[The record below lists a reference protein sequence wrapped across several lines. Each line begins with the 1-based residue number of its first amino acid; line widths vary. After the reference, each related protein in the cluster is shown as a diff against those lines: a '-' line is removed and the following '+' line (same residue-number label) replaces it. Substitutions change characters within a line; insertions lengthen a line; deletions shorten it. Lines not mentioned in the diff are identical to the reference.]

1 MKKLICTAVTIGVLA
16 TGAVSAV
23 WANGTEMLT
32 EAPAAASGYTLTIG
46 TEKIDT
52 DTFTSGKRIMLP
64 LRSTAEKLGFKVIW
78 NGENQSIDLDDGE
91 VNTKVYIGKDNYYM
105 ASSTAIGMSAPTA
118 LGAAP
123 ILKDDKTYVPAGM
136 FEILCGKGSVEI
148 KDNSIVINKDGGKN
162 ADNSAQIP
170 NPWTEYKS
178 VDEAKKAVNFEAPV
192 PTKVTDGYKLDYI
205 SNLDGELLQIVYRN
219 AEDKQISY
227 RTAKGSEDISGDYNV
242 YDTSEELQVGGNT
255 VTVKGIGGKYYL
267 AIWEDGESAYSL
279 GMSAGAD
286 KAEMLKIIGSV
297 AAVE

>member
-23 WANGTEMLT
+23 WANDTEMLT
-32 EAPAAASGYTLTIG
+32 AAPTAASGYTLTIG
-46 TEKIDT
+46 TEKIDA
-52 DTFTSGKRIMLP
+52 DTFTSGKCIMLP
-64 LRSTAEKLGFKVIW
+64 LRATAEKLGFKVIW
-78 NGENQSIDLDDGE
+78 NGGNQSIDLDDGE

-123 ILKDDKTYVPAGM
+123 VLKGDKTYVPAGM
-136 FEILCGKGSVEI
+136 FEILCGKGSVAV
-148 KDNSIVINKDGGKN
+148 KDSSVVINKD

-178 VDEAKKAVNFEAPV
+178 VDEAKKTVNFEAPV

-205 SNLDGELLQIVYRN
+205 STLDGELLQIVYRN

-227 RTAKGSEDISGDYNV
+227 RAAKGSEDISGDYNV

-279 GMSAGAD
+279 SMSAGAD

>member
-23 WANGTEMLT
+23 WANDTEMLT
-32 EAPAAASGYTLTIG
+32 AAPAAASGYTLTIG
-46 TEKIDT
+46 TEKIDA
-52 DTFTSGKRIMLP
+52 DTFTSGKYIMLP
-64 LRSTAEKLGFKVIW
+64 LRATAEKLGFKVVW
-78 NGENQSIDLDDGE
+78 NEENQSIDLDDGE

-123 ILKDDKTYVPAGM
+123 VLKGDKTYVPAGM
-136 FEILCGKGSVEI
+136 FEILCGKGSVAV
-148 KDNSIVINKDGGKN
+148 KDNSVVISKDGGKN
-162 ADNSAQIP
+162 TDNGTQIP

-178 VDEAKKAVNFEAPV
+178 VDEAKKAVNFDAPI

-205 SNLDGELLQIVYRN
+205 STLDGELLQIVYKN

-242 YDTSEELQVGGNT
+242 YKDTK
-255 VTVKGIGGKYYL
+255 TVKAGEVSVTLRKGDKTSS
-267 AIWEDGESAYSL
+267 AIWTNGGMTFAVYADGGLS
-279 GMSAGAD
+279 D
-286 KAEMLKIIGSV
+286 AEITDVIKNIK
-297 AAVE
+297 

>member
-46 TEKIDT
+46 TEKIDA
-52 DTFTSGKRIMLP
+52 DTFTSGKCIMLP
-64 LRSTAEKLGFKVIW
+64 LRATAEKLGFKVVW
-78 NGENQSIDLDDGE
+78 NEENQSIDLDDGE
-91 VNTKVYIGKDNYYM
+91 VKTKVYIGKDNYYM

-123 ILKDDKTYVPAGM
+123 ILKGDKTYVPAGM
-136 FEILCGKGSVEI
+136 FEILCGKGSVEV

-162 ADNSAQIP
+162 TDNSAQIP

-192 PTKVTDGYKLDYI
+192 PTKITDGYKLDY
-205 SNLDGELLQIVYRN
+205 
-219 AEDKQISY
+219 
-227 RTAKGSEDISGDYNV
+227 NV
-242 YDTSEELQVGGNT
+242 YDTTEELQVGGNT

-279 GMSAGAD
+279 GMSTGAD

>member
-32 EAPAAASGYTLTIG
+32 AAPAAASGYTLTIG
-46 TEKIDT
+46 TEKIDA
-52 DTFTSGKRIMLP
+52 DTFTSGKCIMLP
-64 LRSTAEKLGFKVIW
+64 LRATAEKLGFKVVW
-78 NGENQSIDLDDGE
+78 NEENQSIDLDDGE

-123 ILKDDKTYVPAGM
+123 ILKGDKTYVPAGM
-136 FEILCGKGSVEI
+136 FEILCGKGSVEV
-148 KDNSIVINKDGGKN
+148 KDNSVVINKDGGKN
-162 ADNSAQIP
+162 TDNGTQIP

-178 VDEAKKAVNFEAPV
+178 VDKAKKAVNFEAPV

-205 SNLDGELLQIVYRN
+205 STLDGELLQLVYRN

-242 YDTSEELQVGGNT
+242 YKDTK
-255 VTVKGIGGKYYL
+255 TVKAGEVSVTLRKGGKTSS
-267 AIWEDGESAYSL
+267 AIWTNGGMTFALYADGGLS
-279 GMSAGAD
+279 D
-286 KAEMLKIIGSV
+286 AEITEVIKNIK
-297 AAVE
+297 

>member
-1 MKKLICTAVTIGVLA
+1 MKKLVCTAITIGVLA

-46 TEKIDT
+46 TEKIDA
-52 DTFTSGKRIMLP
+52 DTFTSGKCIMLP
-64 LRSTAEKLGFKVIW
+64 LRATAEKLGFKVIW

-136 FEILCGKGSVEI
+136 FEILCGKGSVAV
-148 KDNSIVINKDGGKN
+148 KDSSVVINKD
-162 ADNSAQIP
+162 ADNGTQIP

-205 SNLDGELLQIVYRN
+205 STLDGELLQIVYRN
-219 AEDKQISY
+219 ADDKQISY
-227 RTAKGSEDISGDYNV
+227 RAAKGSEDISGDYNV
-242 YDTSEELQVGGNT
+242 YKDTK
-255 VTVKGIGGKYYL
+255 TVKAGDVSVTLRKGDKTSS
-267 AIWEDGESAYSL
+267 AIWTNGGMTFALYADGGLS
-279 GMSAGAD
+279 D
-286 KAEMLKIIGSV
+286 AEITEVIKNIK
-297 AAVE
+297 

>member
-1 MKKLICTAVTIGVLA
+1 MKKLVCTAVTIGVLA

-46 TEKIDT
+46 TEKIDA
-52 DTFTSGKRIMLP
+52 DTFTSGKCIMLP
-64 LRSTAEKLGFKVIW
+64 LRATAEKLGFKVVW
-78 NGENQSIDLDDGE
+78 NEENQSIDLDDGE
-91 VNTKVYIGKDNYYM
+91 VKTKVYIGKDNYYM

-118 LGAAP
+118 LGSAP
-123 ILKDDKTYVPAGM
+123 VLKGDKTYVPAGM
-136 FEILCGKGSVEI
+136 FEILCGKGSVAV
-148 KDNSIVINKDGGKN
+148 KDSSVVINKD
-162 ADNSAQIP
+162 ADNGTQIP

-205 SNLDGELLQIVYRN
+205 STLDGELLQIVYRN

-227 RTAKGSEDISGDYNV
+227 RTAKGSGDISGDYNV
-242 YDTSEELQVGGNT
+242 YDTSEKLQVGGNT

>member
-23 WANGTEMLT
+23 WANDTEMLT
-32 EAPAAASGYTLTIG
+32 AAPTAASGYTLTIG
-46 TEKIDT
+46 TEKIDA
-52 DTFTSGKRIMLP
+52 DTFTSGKCIMLP
-64 LRSTAEKLGFKVIW
+64 LRATAEKLGFKVVW
-78 NGENQSIDLDDGE
+78 NEENQSIDLDDGE
-91 VNTKVYIGKDNYYM
+91 VNTKVYIGKDSYYM

-123 ILKDDKTYVPAGM
+123 VLKGDKTYVPAGM
-136 FEILCGKGSVEI
+136 FEILCGKGSVAV
-148 KDNSIVINKDGGKN
+148 KDSSVVINKD
-162 ADNSAQIP
+162 ADNGTQIP

-205 SNLDGELLQIVYRN
+205 STLDGELLQLVYRN
-219 AEDKQISY
+219 ADDKQISY
-227 RTAKGSEDISGDYNV
+227 RAAKGSGDISGDYNV
-242 YDTSEELQVGGNT
+242 YDTLEKLQVGGNT
-255 VTVKGIGGKYYL
+255 VTVKGRGGKYYL

>member
-46 TEKIDT
+46 TEKIDA
-52 DTFTSGKRIMLP
+52 DTFTSGKCIMLP
-64 LRSTAEKLGFKVIW
+64 LRATAEKLGFKVVW
-78 NGENQSIDLDDGE
+78 NEENQSIDLDDGE

-123 ILKDDKTYVPAGM
+123 VLKGDKTYVPAGM
-136 FEILCGKGSVEI
+136 FEILCGKGSVAV
-148 KDNSIVINKDGGKN
+148 KDSSVVINKD
-162 ADNSAQIP
+162 ADNGTQIP

-205 SNLDGELLQIVYRN
+205 STLDGELLQLVYRN
-219 AEDKQISY
+219 ADDKQISY
-227 RTAKGSEDISGDYNV
+227 RAAKGNGDISGDYNV
-242 YDTSEELQVGGNT
+242 YDTSEELQVGGKT

>member
-1 MKKLICTAVTIGVLA
+1 MKKLVCTAITIGVLA

-46 TEKIDT
+46 TEKIDA
-52 DTFTSGKRIMLP
+52 DTFTSGKCIMLP
-64 LRSTAEKLGFKVIW
+64 LRATAEKLGFKVIW

-136 FEILCGKGSVEI
+136 FEILCGKGSVAV
-148 KDNSIVINKDGGKN
+148 KDSSVVINKD
-162 ADNSAQIP
+162 ADNGTQIP

-205 SNLDGELLQIVYRN
+205 STLDGELLQIVYRN
-219 AEDKQISY
+219 ADDKQI
-227 RTAKGSEDISGDYNV
+227 
-242 YDTSEELQVGGNT
+242 
-255 VTVKGIGGKYYL
+255 
-267 AIWEDGESAYSL
+267 
-279 GMSAGAD
+279 
-286 KAEMLKIIGSV
+286 
-297 AAVE
+297 

>member
-32 EAPAAASGYTLTIG
+32 AAPAATSGYTLTIG
-46 TEKIDT
+46 TEKIDA
-52 DTFTSGKRIMLP
+52 DTFTSGKCIMLP
-64 LRSTAEKLGFKVIW
+64 LRATAEKLGFKVVW
-78 NGENQSIDLDDGE
+78 NEENQSIDLDDGE
-91 VNTKVYIGKDNYYM
+91 VNTKVYIDKDNYYM

-123 ILKDDKTYVPAGM
+123 VLKGDKTYVPEGM
-136 FEILCGKGSVEI
+136 FEILCGKGSVAV
-148 KDNSIVINKDGGKN
+148 KDSSVVINKD
-162 ADNSAQIP
+162 ADNGTQIP

-178 VDEAKKAVNFEAPV
+178 VDEAKRAVNFEAPV

-205 SNLDGELLQIVYRN
+205 STLDSELLQIVYRN
-219 AEDKQISY
+219 ADDKQISY
-227 RTAKGSEDISGDYNV
+227 RAAKGSGDISGDYNV

>member
-1 MKKLICTAVTIGVLA
+1 MKKLVCTAVTIGVLA

-32 EAPAAASGYTLTIG
+32 EAPAATSGYTLTIG
-46 TEKIDT
+46 TEKIDA
-52 DTFTSGKRIMLP
+52 DTFTSGKCIMLP
-64 LRSTAEKLGFKVIW
+64 LRATAEKLGFKVVW
-78 NGENQSIDLDDGE
+78 NEENQSINLDDGE
-91 VNTKVYIGKDNYYM
+91 VNTKIYIGKDNYYM

-123 ILKDDKTYVPAGM
+123 VLKGDKTYVPAGM
-136 FEILCGKGSVEI
+136 FEILCGKGSVAV
-148 KDNSIVINKDGGKN
+148 KDSSVVINKDV
-162 ADNSAQIP
+162 DNGTQIP
-170 NPWTEYKS
+170 NPWTEYKI

-205 SNLDGELLQIVYRN
+205 STLDGELLQIVYRN
-219 AEDKQISY
+219 ADDKQISY
-227 RTAKGSEDISGDYNV
+227 RAAKGSGDISGDYNV

-286 KAEMLKIIGSV
+286 KAEILKIIGSV

>member
-46 TEKIDT
+46 TEKIDA
-52 DTFTSGKRIMLP
+52 DTFTSGKCIMLP
-64 LRSTAEKLGFKVIW
+64 LRATAEKLGFKVVW
-78 NGENQSIDLDDGE
+78 NEENQSIDLDDGE

-123 ILKDDKTYVPAGM
+123 VLKGDKTYVPAGM
-136 FEILCGKGSVEI
+136 FEILCGKGSVAV
-148 KDNSIVINKDGGKN
+148 KDSSVVINKD
-162 ADNSAQIP
+162 ADNGTQIP

-205 SNLDGELLQIVYRN
+205 STLDGELLQLVYRN

-227 RTAKGSEDISGDYNV
+227 RTAKGSGDISGDYNV
-242 YDTSEELQVGGNT
+242 YKDTK
-255 VTVKGIGGKYYL
+255 TVKADDVSVTLRKGDKTSS
-267 AIWEDGESAYSL
+267 AIWTNGGMTFAVYADGGLS
-279 GMSAGAD
+279 D
-286 KAEMLKIIGSV
+286 AEITEVIKNIK
-297 AAVE
+297 

>member
-46 TEKIDT
+46 TEKIDA
-52 DTFTSGKRIMLP
+52 DTFTSGKCIMLP
-64 LRSTAEKLGFKVIW
+64 LRATAEKLGFKVVW
-78 NGENQSIDLDDGE
+78 NEENQSIDLDDGE

-123 ILKDDKTYVPAGM
+123 VLKGDKTYVPAGM
-136 FEILCGKGSVEI
+136 FEILCGKGSVAV
-148 KDNSIVINKDGGKN
+148 KDSSVVINKD
-162 ADNSAQIP
+162 ADNGTQIP

-205 SNLDGELLQIVYRN
+205 STLDGELLQLVYRN

-242 YDTSEELQVGGNT
+242 YKDTK
-255 VTVKGIGGKYYL
+255 TVKAGDVSVTLRKGDKTSS
-267 AIWEDGESAYSL
+267 AIWTNGGMTFALYADGGLS
-279 GMSAGAD
+279 D
-286 KAEMLKIIGSV
+286 AEITEVIKNIK
-297 AAVE
+297 

>member
-32 EAPAAASGYTLTIG
+32 VAPAAASGYTLTIG

-52 DTFTSGKRIMLP
+52 DTFTSGKCIMLP

-123 ILKDDKTYVPAGM
+123 VLKGDKTYVPAGM
-136 FEILCGKGSVEI
+136 FEILCGKGSVEV
-148 KDNSIVINKDGGKN
+148 KDNSIVINKD
-162 ADNSAQIP
+162 ADNGTQIS
-170 NPWTEYKS
+170 NPWIEYKS

-205 SNLDGELLQIVYRN
+205 STLDGELLQIVYRN
-219 AEDKQISY
+219 ADDKQISY
-227 RTAKGSEDISGDYNV
+227 RVAKGSGDISGDYNV
-242 YDTSEELQVGGNT
+242 YKDTK
-255 VTVKGIGGKYYL
+255 TVKAGEVSVTLRKGDKTSS
-267 AIWEDGESAYSL
+267 AIWTNGGMTFALYADGGLS
-279 GMSAGAD
+279 D
-286 KAEMLKIIGSV
+286 AEITEVIKNIK
-297 AAVE
+297 

>member
-1 MKKLICTAVTIGVLA
+1 
-16 TGAVSAV
+16 
-23 WANGTEMLT
+23 
-32 EAPAAASGYTLTIG
+32 
-46 TEKIDT
+46 
-52 DTFTSGKRIMLP
+52 MLP
-64 LRSTAEKLGFKVIW
+64 LRATAEKLGFKVVW
-78 NGENQSIDLDDGE
+78 NEENQSIDLDDGE

-123 ILKDDKTYVPAGM
+123 VLKGDKTYVPAGM
-136 FEILCGKGSVEI
+136 FEILCGKGSVAV
-148 KDNSIVINKDGGKN
+148 KDSSVVINQD
-162 ADNSAQIP
+162 ADNGTQIP

-205 SNLDGELLQIVYRN
+205 STLDGELLQIVYRN
-219 AEDKQISY
+219 ADDKQISY
-227 RTAKGSEDISGDYNV
+227 RAAKGSGDISGDYNV

>member
-46 TEKIDT
+46 TEKIDA
-52 DTFTSGKRIMLP
+52 DTFTSGKCIMLP
-64 LRSTAEKLGFKVIW
+64 LRATAEKLGFKVVW
-78 NGENQSIDLDDGE
+78 NEENQSIDLDDGE

-123 ILKDDKTYVPAGM
+123 VLKGDKTYVPAGM
-136 FEILCGKGSVEI
+136 FEILCGKGSVAV
-148 KDNSIVINKDGGKN
+148 KDSSVVINKD
-162 ADNSAQIP
+162 ADNGTQIP

-205 SNLDGELLQIVYRN
+205 STLDGELLQLVYRN

-227 RTAKGSEDISGDYNV
+227 RAAKGSGDISGDYNV
-242 YDTSEELQVGGNT
+242 YKDTK
-255 VTVKGIGGKYYL
+255 TVKADDVSVTLRKGDKTSS
-267 AIWEDGESAYSL
+267 AIWTNGGMTFALYADGGLS
-279 GMSAGAD
+279 D
-286 KAEMLKIIGSV
+286 AEITEVIKNIK
-297 AAVE
+297 

>member
-1 MKKLICTAVTIGVLA
+1 MKKLVCTAITIGVLA

-46 TEKIDT
+46 TEKIDA
-52 DTFTSGKRIMLP
+52 DTFTSGKCIMLP
-64 LRSTAEKLGFKVIW
+64 LRATAEKLGFKVIW

-136 FEILCGKGSVEI
+136 FEILCGKGSVAV
-148 KDNSIVINKDGGKN
+148 KDSSVVINKD
-162 ADNSAQIP
+162 ADNGTQIP

-205 SNLDGELLQIVYRN
+205 STLDGELLQIVYRN
-219 AEDKQISY
+219 ADDKQISY
-227 RTAKGSEDISGDYNV
+227 RAAKGSDYNV
-242 YDTSEELQVGGNT
+242 YKDTK
-255 VTVKGIGGKYYL
+255 TVKAGDVSVTLRKGDKTSS
-267 AIWEDGESAYSL
+267 AIWTNGGMTFALYADGGLS
-279 GMSAGAD
+279 D
-286 KAEMLKIIGSV
+286 AEITEVIKNIK
-297 AAVE
+297 

>member
-46 TEKIDT
+46 TEKIDA
-52 DTFTSGKRIMLP
+52 DTFTSGKCIMLP
-64 LRSTAEKLGFKVIW
+64 LRATAEKLGFKVVW
-78 NGENQSIDLDDGE
+78 NEENQSIDLDDGE

-105 ASSTAIGMSAPTA
+105 ASSTAIGMSTPTA

-123 ILKDDKTYVPAGM
+123 ILKGDKTYVPAGM
-136 FEILCGKGSVEI
+136 FEILCGKGSVEV
-148 KDNSIVINKDGGKN
+148 KDSSVVINKD
-162 ADNSAQIP
+162 ADNGTQIP

-205 SNLDGELLQIVYRN
+205 STLDGELLQIVYRN

>member
-32 EAPAAASGYTLTIG
+32 EVPAAASGYTLTIG
-46 TEKIDT
+46 TEKIDA
-52 DTFTSGKRIMLP
+52 DTFTSGKCIMLP
-64 LRSTAEKLGFKVIW
+64 LRATAEKLGFKVVW
-78 NGENQSIDLDDGE
+78 NEENQSIDLDDGE
-91 VNTKVYIGKDNYYM
+91 VKTKVYIGKDNYYM

-123 ILKDDKTYVPAGM
+123 VLKGDKTYVPAGM
-136 FEILCGKGSVEI
+136 FEILCGKGSVAV
-148 KDNSIVINKDGGKN
+148 KDSSVVINKD
-162 ADNSAQIP
+162 ADNGTQIP

-205 SNLDGELLQIVYRN
+205 STLDSELLQIVYRN
-219 AEDKQISY
+219 ADDKQISY
-227 RTAKGSEDISGDYNV
+227 RAAKGSGDISGDYNV
-242 YDTSEELQVGGNT
+242 YDTLEKLQVGGNT

>member
-32 EAPAAASGYTLTIG
+32 AAPTAASGYTLTIG
-46 TEKIDT
+46 TEKIDA
-52 DTFTSGKRIMLP
+52 DTFTSGKCIMLP
-64 LRSTAEKLGFKVIW
+64 LRATAEKLGFKVVW
-78 NGENQSIDLDDGE
+78 NEENQSIDLDDGE
-91 VNTKVYIGKDNYYM
+91 VKTKVYIGKDNYYM

-123 ILKDDKTYVPAGM
+123 VLKGDKTYVPAGM
-136 FEILCGKGSVEI
+136 FEILCGKGSVAV
-148 KDNSIVINKDGGKN
+148 KDSSVVINKD
-162 ADNSAQIP
+162 ADNGTQIP

-205 SNLDGELLQIVYRN
+205 STLDSELLQIVYRN
-219 AEDKQISY
+219 ADDKQISY
-227 RTAKGSEDISGDYNV
+227 RAAKGSGDISGDYNV
-242 YDTSEELQVGGNT
+242 YDTSEKLQVGGNT

>member
-23 WANGTEMLT
+23 WANSTEMLT
-32 EAPAAASGYTLTIG
+32 AAPAAASGYTLTIG
-46 TEKIDT
+46 TEKIDA
-52 DTFTSGKRIMLP
+52 DTFTSGKCIMLP
-64 LRSTAEKLGFKVIW
+64 LRATAEKLGFKVVW
-78 NGENQSIDLDDGE
+78 NEENQSIDLDDGE

-123 ILKDDKTYVPAGM
+123 VLKGDKTYVPAGM
-136 FEILCGKGSVEI
+136 FEILCGKGSVAV
-148 KDNSIVINKDGGKN
+148 KDSSVVINKD
-162 ADNSAQIP
+162 ADNGTQIP

-205 SNLDGELLQIVYRN
+205 STLDGELLQLVYRN

-227 RTAKGSEDISGDYNV
+227 RAAKGSGDISGDYNV
-242 YDTSEELQVGGNT
+242 YKDTK
-255 VTVKGIGGKYYL
+255 TVKADDVSVTLRKGDKTSS
-267 AIWEDGESAYSL
+267 AIWTNGGMTFALYADGGLS
-279 GMSAGAD
+279 D
-286 KAEMLKIIGSV
+286 AEITEVIKNIK
-297 AAVE
+297 

>member
-46 TEKIDT
+46 TEKIDA
-52 DTFTSGKRIMLP
+52 DTFTSGKCIMLP
-64 LRSTAEKLGFKVIW
+64 LRATAEKLGFKVVW
-78 NGENQSIDLDDGE
+78 NEENQSIDLDDGE

-123 ILKDDKTYVPAGM
+123 VLKGDKTYVPAGM
-136 FEILCGKGSVEI
+136 FEILCGKGSVAV
-148 KDNSIVINKDGGKN
+148 KDSSVVINKD
-162 ADNSAQIP
+162 ADNGTQIP

-205 SNLDGELLQIVYRN
+205 STLDGELLQLVYRN

-242 YDTSEELQVGGNT
+242 YKDTK
-255 VTVKGIGGKYYL
+255 TVKAGEVSVTLRKGDKTSS
-267 AIWEDGESAYSL
+267 AIWTNGGMTFALYADGGLS
-279 GMSAGAD
+279 D
-286 KAEMLKIIGSV
+286 AEITEVIKNIK
-297 AAVE
+297 

>member
-32 EAPAAASGYTLTIG
+32 VAPAAASGYTLTIG

-52 DTFTSGKRIMLP
+52 DTFTSGKCIMLP
-64 LRSTAEKLGFKVIW
+64 LRSTAEKLGFKVVW

-136 FEILCGKGSVEI
+136 FEILCGKGSVAV
-148 KDNSIVINKDGGKN
+148 KDSSVVINKDV
-162 ADNSAQIP
+162 DNGTQIP

-205 SNLDGELLQIVYRN
+205 STLDGELLQIVYRN
-219 AEDKQISY
+219 ADDKQISY
-227 RTAKGSEDISGDYNV
+227 RAAKGSGDISGDYNV
-242 YDTSEELQVGGNT
+242 YKDTK
-255 VTVKGIGGKYYL
+255 TVKADDVSVTLRKGDKTSS
-267 AIWEDGESAYSL
+267 AIWTNGGMTFALYADGGLS
-279 GMSAGAD
+279 D
-286 KAEMLKIIGSV
+286 AEITEVIKNIK
-297 AAVE
+297 